1 MVQVGVAVVVVVG
14 DEQRRRRQ
22 DDDVTAEMGELG
34 RRRCPW
40 LANGKGEKKEG
51 GAVTRE
57 ASDKKPKMSL
67 AQQQD
72 ARELL

>member
-1 MVQVGVAVVVVVG
+1 MVLVGVAVVVVVVG

-40 LANGKGEKKEG
+40 LANGKGKKR
-51 GAVTRE
+51 RE
-57 ASDKKPKMSL
+57 
-67 AQQQD
+67 
-72 ARELL
+72 EL